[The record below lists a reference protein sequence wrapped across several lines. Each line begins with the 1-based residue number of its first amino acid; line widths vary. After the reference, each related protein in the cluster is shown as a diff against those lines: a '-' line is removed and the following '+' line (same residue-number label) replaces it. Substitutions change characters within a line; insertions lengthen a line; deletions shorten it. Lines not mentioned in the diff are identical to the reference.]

1 MDSSVLLSD
10 NGSMGIASSRDH
22 RLVRLSD
29 APNMELTKEQQQLR
43 ERFVLSLIETTIR
56 LKKGSTDPEVTLD
69 LLIQAADLLK
79 QHLLKE
85 REELREEQD

>member
-1 MDSSVLLSD
+1 
-10 NGSMGIASSRDH
+10 
-22 RLVRLSD
+22 
-29 APNMELTKEQQQLR
+29 MELTKEQQQLR
-43 ERFVLSLIETTIR
+43 ECYVLTLIETTIR

-85 REELREEQD
+85 RDELREEQD